1 MAFMPSEYGM
11 IKKTFTVLL
20 SSFLVLSLLVGCS
33 SESVTEHKNLAS
45 GPIGNAVLDSKT
57 HDSTKVKLAIEDLY
71 YNPNKNY
78 GSLWSSDLFNEK
90 RFKLNIKLNKEEQKE
105 AKLLARSFES
115 HMERGKV
122 FMHYLLTELKERNL
136 PAELAA
142 VPLVESGFK
151 TRARSHANAHG
162 PWQFT
167 RQTGKSFGLSVTDQY
182 DEFYD
187 FVASTEASLTYLEHL
202 YNALG
207 KDWELALVGY
217 NQGEFGVK
225 KLIRRAKAG
234 GVKNINAQTVA
245 LSRTAR
251 TYLKRFKA
259 YAAIFQ
265 HPEAFGVEH
274 PQVDNRVAFK
284 RIPTKGRVNSMSE
297 AAKLAG
303 VDIKTLK
310 HLNAGYLTDSLNSSK
325 PHGLLV
331 PMENALRFER
341 AIGLKSIDPNNFDLA
356 TAHIEAYQVKL

>member
-1 MAFMPSEYGM
+1 MALVPSESVM

-20 SSFLVLSLLVGCS
+20 SSLVVLAFLVGCS
-33 SESVTEHKNLAS
+33 SESVKDSQTLSNSNLTTD
-45 GPIGNAVLDSKT
+45 VVKT
-57 HDSTKVKLAIEDLY
+57 HDTSKVKVAIEDLY
-71 YNPNKNY
+71 YNPNKEY
-78 GSLWSSDLFNEK
+78 GSLWNSELFNED
-90 RFKLNIKLNKEEQKE
+90 RFKLKIKLNKAEHKE
-105 AKLLARSFES
+105 AKVLARSFEA

-151 TRARSHANAHG
+151 PRARSHANAHG

-167 RQTGKSFGLSVTDQY
+167 RQTGKSFGLSVTDKY

-187 FVASTEASLTYLEHL
+187 FVASTDASLTYLEHL
-202 YNALG
+202 YNELG

-225 KLIRRAKAG
+225 KLIRRAKAA
-234 GVKNINAQTVA
+234 GVKNINANNVA

-259 YAAIFQ
+259 YASILQ
-265 HPEAFGVEH
+265 HPEEYGVEH
-274 PQVDNRVAFK
+274 PKVDNRIAFK
-284 RIPTKGRVNSMSE
+284 RIPTSGRVNSMKE

-303 VDIKTLK
+303 VDLKVLK
-310 HLNAGYLTDSLNSSK
+310 HLNAGYLTDSLSSSK
-325 PHGLLV
+325 QHGLLV

-341 AIGLKSIDPNNFDLA
+341 ALGLDTATNKGYALSNNLM
-356 TAHIEAYQVKL
+356 HAYQVHL

>member
-1 MAFMPSEYGM
+1 MPSECGM

-20 SSFLVLSLLVGCS
+20 SSFLVVSFLVGCS
-33 SESVTEHKNLAS
+33 SESVNDNKSLAVS
-45 GPIGNAVLDSKT
+45 SFSNAALDAKT
-57 HDSTKVKLAIEDLY
+57 HDTNKVALAIEDLY
-71 YNPNKNY
+71 YNPNKEY
-78 GSLWSSDLFNEK
+78 GSLWNSELFNDK
-90 RFKLNIKLNKEEQKE
+90 RFMLDIKLNKEEQKE
-105 AKLLARSFES
+105 AKILARSFEA
-115 HMERGKV
+115 HMERGKF

-142 VPLVESGFK
+142 IPLVESGFK

-167 RQTGKSFGLSVTDQY
+167 RQTGKSFGLLVTDQY

-187 FVASTEASLTYLEHL
+187 FVASTDASLTYLEHL
-202 YNALG
+202 YKELG
-207 KDWELALVGY
+207 NDWELALVAY

-259 YAAIFQ
+259 YAAILE

-284 RIPTKGRVNSMSE
+284 RIPTKGRVKTMSE
-297 AAKLAG
+297 AAKLSG
-303 VDIKTLK
+303 VDLKTLK
-310 HLNAGYLTDSLNSSK
+310 HLNAGYLTDSLNSTK
-325 PHGLLV
+325 AHGLLV

-341 AIGLKSIDPNNFDLA
+341 AIGLKGVDPSNFDLA
-356 TAHIEAYQVKL
+356 TAHIDSYKVKL